1 MRQRTERRGAEL
13 GAAIRPNLQ
22 TEQGSRLGTQEA
34 TICAVH
40 LLDGQNRTID
50 RLVSGS
56 SLAIEIEYLVQKPLS
71 DMALTLGIFS
81 ENNIKCFETY
91 IASIR
96 TTFGQLAEKGTFRC
110 HLPELPLLRGRYY
123 INIGFHPTDWSYVYD
138 YHWQMH
144 PVHVMNEKAMP
155 ADVSGVVLVRPDWS
169 FWTKE

>member
-1 MRQRTERRGAEL
+1 
-13 GAAIRPNLQ
+13 
-22 TEQGSRLGTQEA
+22 
-34 TICAVH
+34 
-40 LLDGQNRTID
+40 LDGQNRTLD
-50 RLVSGS
+50 HLFSGS
-56 SLAIEIEYLVQKPLS
+56 SLAIEIEYLVQKPLP

-123 INIGFHPTDWSYVYD
+123 VNIGFHPTDWSYIFD

-144 PVHVMNEKAMP
+144 VLHVASEKGSSP
-155 ADVSGVVLVRPDWS
+155 GVSGIVAVDPVWS
-169 FWTKE
+169 VTEGPGRVTQSA